1 MFERYLLHNI
11 KVSYGV
17 FRLKFFLSGL
27 GNFSNNLSVISEAI
41 IGGDKLGFDGALLPD
56 HYMWGQMPF
65 MRRRMRETLSSHNN
79 VTKEGGG
86 HPKGVTMSGRMGRN
100 FHSMTNNSTLET
112 WVTLSYLAGKTEQI
126 NLGTL
131 VTPIPFRP
139 PSILAKMISTLDILS
154 NGRIVFGVGAG
165 WSQPEF
171 EGYSEWNQPKIRVD
185 KTEEGLELM
194 IKLWTQKE
202 VTFKGKYY
210 QAKGAV
216 LDPKPVQK
224 PYPPLLF
231 GGRGDRMLKMAGRYA
246 DICYIMSGFQAP
258 EVSEEMREK
267 VLRAARKANRVEKV
281 AFMAGPM
288 GSMSPFDLKES
299 SKRVEDAIETGA
311 SYYLTAFPR
320 NTYIESMQIFAKEI
334 MPSFK

>member
-1 MFERYLLHNI
+1 LWCI
-11 KVSYGV
+11 V
-17 FRLKFFLSGL
+17 RLKFFLSGL
-27 GNFSNNLSVISEAI
+27 GNFSNNLAVITEAI
-41 IGGDKLGFDGALLPD
+41 IEGDKLGFNGALLPD

-65 MRRRMRETLSSHNN
+65 MRRSSTRTRPKHNGML
-79 VTKEGGG
+79 KEGRT
-86 HPKGVTMSGRMGRN
+86 HPRPNSMRGRMGGN
-100 FHSMTNNSTLET
+100 FHSMINNSTLET
-112 WVTLSYLAGKTEQI
+112 WITLSYLAGKTEQI
-126 NLGTL
+126 RLGTL

-139 PSILAKMISTLDILS
+139 PSVLAKMVSTLDILS
-154 NGRIVFGVGAG
+154 EGRVVFGVGAG

-171 EGYSEWNQPKIRVD
+171 EGYSEWNPPKIRVD

-202 VTFKGKYY
+202 VTFKGTYY
-210 QAKGAV
+210 QTKGAV
-216 LDPKPVQK
+216 LEPKPVQK

-231 GGRGDRMLKMAGRYA
+231 GGRGDRMLNLAGRYA
-246 DICYIMSGFQAP
+246 DICYIMSQFQP
-258 EVSEEMREK
+258 PNVSEQMHEK

-288 GSMSPFDLKES
+288 GSMAPFNLTDCSQRIEA
-299 SKRVEDAIETGA
+299 AIETGA

-320 NTYIESMQIFAKEI
+320 TTYLESMQRFTKEI

>member
-1 MFERYLLHNI
+1 M
-11 KVSYGV
+11 
-17 FRLKFFLSGL
+17 KFFLSGL
-27 GNFSNNLSVISEAI
+27 GNFSNNLSIITEAI
-41 IGGDKLGFDGALLPD
+41 IEGDKLGFDGALLPD

-65 MRRRMRETLSSHNN
+65 MRRNMTETHSSHNN
-79 VTKEGGG
+79 LHKESRG
-86 HPKGVTMSGRMGRN
+86 HPKGGNMRERMGSS

-112 WVTLSYLAGKTEQI
+112 WIRLSYLAGQTEQI
-126 NLGTL
+126 RLGTL
-131 VTPIPFRP
+131 VTPVPFRP
-139 PSILAKMISTLDILS
+139 PSILAKMVSTLDILS
-154 NGRIVFGVGAG
+154 KGRIVFGVGAG

-210 QAKGAV
+210 QAKAAV

-224 PYPPLLF
+224 PYPQLLF
-231 GGRGDRMLKMAGRYA
+231 GGRGDRMLKLAGRYA
-246 DICYIMSGFQAP
+246 DICYIMSQFQAP
-258 EVSEEMREK
+258 EVSEKMREK
-267 VLRAARKANRVEKV
+267 VVSAARKANRVEKV

-288 GSMSPFDLKES
+288 GSMSPFNLKEVS
-299 SKRVEDAIETGA
+299 QKVEDAIETGA
-311 SYYLTAFPR
+311 SYYLTALPR
-320 NTYIESMQIFAKEI
+320 TTYVESMQIFAKEI